1 MFIPFLPIE
10 GLHDFNLD
18 WFLKK
23 FRELSEEWD
32 ETKAAW
38 LALKAWVEDYFDNL
52 DVQQEIN
59 NKIDEMYENGE
70 LGRLLS
76 QLINVTT
83 SPKIVSSVAQMTDR
97 DTIYVLRPSG
107 DIYYYTGDAWTNS
120 GMQYGQTMKALTSSD
135 VVVSSGN
142 VGQYSDLDT
151 YEDNKIYAILVN
163 AMDSIDHKPPLNHY
177 YNAFLITL
185 TYGGNNANIQLWY
198 DVAGN
203 IYHRF
208 KYAGV
213 YQKWYNT
220 TNGGELITDTV
231 DLNDLPENTT
241 YAITSGATPTNT
253 PTIGGN
259 PVTGIN
265 AMVTTLAY
273 NMDNA
278 AGAVQWYIADGIVMH
293 RMKWGGEWYRW
304 VKDSRTTYQNLT
316 VDTDINSLDDGFYVK
331 PANVKLLNLN
341 TPEIYDE
348 FFNIQNDVW
357 LVEISSTMQLQRGGT
372 KQRIYGNSF
381 ELVRFKSST
390 TGAWLGWYTEGEM
403 NGLGAFLSE
412 ALLSTDNP
420 VLPLYKNAHN
430 PIGKYA
436 LYSDAINTTD
446 ETKYHNLPMSGTPQI
461 VETVHRPRYFN
472 DGNLPDYG
480 MTQQAHCIESG
491 SHFVRSVYNPA
502 NKWGWQD
509 ISNNNPYGIGDFHSY
524 NFVLEENERILWLGD
539 SLSTS
544 IGGGG
549 SIPERIQ
556 QYKIRPSANITLN
569 NRAVA
574 SATIST
580 NSDDPNNRVINQ
592 IHNDDVFG
600 PDGYRMVVIW
610 AGINDAQR
618 NTDIL
623 TLKNDIKALFQKI
636 RSQKTGSCCVVY
648 IGMPN
653 TWTMGRF
660 NFNLY
665 EGVIANEIIKES
677 LITTPALSQ
686 CSYITLRD
694 MPYMPHSWYKENGNS
709 LFNTCTSD
717 GIHPNTLGK
726 QILSGCITDKLF
738 PLLSRVLRT
747 SSTS

>member
-32 ETKAAW
+32 ATKAAW
-38 LALKAWVEDYFDNL
+38 LALKAWVENYFDNL

-83 SPKIVSSVAQMTDR
+83 SPKIVSSIAQMTDK

-120 GMQYGQTMKALTSSD
+120 GMQYGQTMKAITSSD
-135 VVVSSGN
+135 VIVSAGN
-142 VGQYSDLDT
+142 VGQYNDLDT

-163 AMDSIDHKPPLNHY
+163 AMDNIEHKPPLNHY

-185 TYGGNNANIQLWY
+185 TYGGSNANIQLWY

-220 TNGGELITDTV
+220 TNGGELITGNV

-241 YAITSGATPTNT
+241 YAITSGATPANT

-293 RMKWGGEWYRW
+293 RMKWGGEWWRW
-304 VKDSRTTYQNLT
+304 VKDSRTTYQNLSI
-316 VDTDINSLDDGFYVK
+316 DTDINSLDDGFYVK

-348 FFNIQNDVW
+348 FFDIQNDVW

-381 ELVRFKSST
+381 ELVRFKSAT
-390 TGAWLGWYTEGEM
+390 NGAWLGWYTEGDM

-412 ALLSTDNP
+412 ALLASDNP
-420 VLPLYKNAHN
+420 VMPLYKNAHN

-436 LYSDAINTTD
+436 LYSDAVNTTD

-461 VETVHRPRYFN
+461 IETTHRPRFFN
-472 DGNLPDYG
+472 DGNAPDYG
-480 MTQQAHCIESG
+480 MVQQAHCVESG
-491 SHFVRSVYNPA
+491 SHFIRSVYNPA
-502 NKWGWQD
+502 VKWGWQD
-509 ISNNNPYGIGDFHSY
+509 VSNNNPYGIGDLSTR
-524 NFVLEENERILWLGD
+524 NFTLKNNEKILWLGD
-539 SLSTS
+539 SLSTNV
-544 IGGGG
+544 GGGDN
-549 SIPERIQ
+549 IPQLIQ
-556 QYKIRPSANITLN
+556 KNMSSHGVTIT

-580 NSDDPNNRVINQ
+580 NSENPDNRIINQ

-600 PDGYRMVVIW
+600 SDGYRMVVIW

-618 NTDIL
+618 NNDII
-623 TLKNDIKALFQKI
+623 TLKNDVRLLVEKIK
-636 RSQKTGSCCVVY
+636 SQKTSSCCILY

-665 EGVIANEIIKES
+665 EGVILNELFYRCKIVK
-677 LITTPALSQ
+677 PYAPQ
-686 CSYITLRD
+686 FSYITLRD
-694 MPYMPHSWYKENGNS
+694 APYIPHNWFSQNGVNYYNS
-709 LFNTCTSD
+709 CTSD
-717 GIHPNTLGK
+717 GIHPNTFGK
-726 QILSGCITDKLF
+726 FILKDVIINKLSPF
-738 PLLSRVLRT
+738 EFSRILPDL
-747 SSTS
+747 

>member
-32 ETKAAW
+32 ATKAAW

-83 SPKIVSSVAQMTDR
+83 SPKIVSSISQMTDR

-120 GMQYGQTMKALTSSD
+120 GMQYGQTMKAITSSD
-135 VVVSSGN
+135 VVVSVGN
-142 VGQYSDLDT
+142 VGQYDDLDT
-151 YEDNKIYAILVN
+151 YEDNKIYAILTN

-185 TYGGNNANIQLWY
+185 TYGGSNANIQLWY

-253 PTIGGN
+253 PKIGDN

-293 RMKWGGEWYRW
+293 RMKWGGEWYKW

-316 VDTDINSLDDGFYVK
+316 ADTDINSLDDGFYVK

-341 TPEIYDE
+341 TPEIYDD
-348 FFNIQNDVW
+348 FFDIQNDVW
-357 LVEISSTMQLQRGGT
+357 LVEISSTMQLQRGGA

-381 ELVRFKSST
+381 ELVRFKAST
-390 TGAWLGWYTEGEM
+390 AGAWLGWYTEGEM
-403 NGLGAFLSE
+403 NGIGAFLSE
-412 ALLSTDNP
+412 ALLTANNP

-436 LYSDAINTTD
+436 LYSDAINTSD
-446 ETKYHNLPMSGTPQI
+446 ETKYNNLPMSGTPQI
-461 VETVHRPRYFN
+461 IETTHRPRYFN

-491 SHFVRSVYNPA
+491 SHFIRSVYNPV

-509 ISNNNPYGIGDFHSY
+509 ISNNNPYGIGDMSTCNFH
-524 NFVLEENERILWLGD
+524 LQPNERILWLGD
-539 SLSTS
+539 SLSTT
-544 IGGGG
+544 IGGGY
-549 SIPERIQ
+549 SIPRRIQ
-556 QYKIRPSANITLN
+556 SNLSGNVIT

-580 NSDDPNNRVINQ
+580 NSDDPTNTIINQ
-592 IHNDDVFG
+592 IHNDDIFG
-600 PDGYRMVVIW
+600 PEGFRMVVIW

-618 NTDIL
+618 NNDIN
-623 TLKNDIKALFQKI
+623 TLKNDIKLLIEKI
-636 RSQKTGSCCVVY
+636 KSQKTGAFCLLY

-665 EGVIANEIIKES
+665 EGVIFNEIYYNCHSIE
-677 LITTPALSQ
+677 PVHSQ
-686 CSYITLRD
+686 FRYITLRD
-694 MPYMPHSWYKENGNS
+694 APYIPHSWFKE
-709 LFNTCTSD
+709 D
-717 GIHPNTLGK
+717 GINYHNPCTDDGVHPNVFGK
-726 QILSGCITDKLF
+726 YILKNFIITKLSTF
-738 PLLSRVLRT
+738 EFSKVLPQA
-747 SSTS
+747 

>member
-1 MFIPFLPIE
+1 MIIPYLPIE

-18 WFLKK
+18 WFLRK

-32 ETKAAW
+32 ATKAAW
-38 LALKAWVEDYFDNL
+38 FALKAWVEDYFENL
-52 DVQQEIN
+52 DVQEEIN

-83 SPKIVSSVAQMTDR
+83 SPKIVTSIAQMTDK

-120 GMQYGQTMKALTSSD
+120 GMQYGQTMKAITSSD
-135 VVVSSGN
+135 VVVSVGN
-142 VGQYSDLDT
+142 VGQYDDLDT

-163 AMDSIDHKPPLNHY
+163 AMDNIEHKPPLNHY

-185 TYGGNNANIQLWY
+185 TYGGSNANIQLWY

-231 DLNDLPENTT
+231 DLNELPENTT
-241 YAITSGATPTNT
+241 YAITSRATPTNT
-253 PTIGGN
+253 PKIGDN
-259 PVTGIN
+259 PVTGVN

-293 RMKWGGEWYRW
+293 RMKWGGKWYKW

-341 TPEIYDE
+341 TPTIYDD

-381 ELVRFKSST
+381 ELVRFKAST
-390 TGAWLGWYTEGEM
+390 TGAWLGWYTEGDM

-412 ALLSTDNP
+412 ALLAADNP

-436 LYSDAINTTD
+436 LYSDAVNTTD

-461 VETVHRPRYFN
+461 IETTHRPRFFN

-480 MTQQAHCIESG
+480 MVQQAHCVESG
-491 SHFVRSVYNPA
+491 SHFIRSVYNPA
-502 NKWGWQD
+502 VKWGWQD
-509 ISNNNPYGIGDFHSY
+509 ISNNNPYGIGDYSSR
-524 NFVLEENERILWLGD
+524 NFFLKPNQKILWLGD
-539 SLSTS
+539 SLSTT
-544 IGGGG
+544 IGGGQ
-549 SIPERIQ
+549 SIPTQ
-556 QYKIRPSANITLN
+556 FLN
-569 NRAVA
+569 RLSSSSGVTVVNRAVA

-580 NSDDPNNRVINQ
+580 NSDDPDNRIINQ

-600 PDGYRMVVIW
+600 LEGYRMVVIW
-610 AGINDAQR
+610 AGTNDAQR
-618 NTDIL
+618 NNDIP
-623 TLKNDIKALFQKI
+623 TLKNDIRLLVEKI
-636 RSQKTGSCCVVY
+636 KSQKLSSFCLLY
-648 IGMPN
+648 IGIPN

-665 EGVIANEIIKES
+665 EGIIFNE
-677 LITTPALSQ
+677 LLYQTRMVDPTFAQ
-686 CSYITLRD
+686 MTYITLRD
-694 MPYMPHSWYKENGNS
+694 TPYIPHSWFNQDNNDYY
-709 LFNTCTSD
+709 NTCTND
-717 GIHPNTLGK
+717 GIHPNKFGK
-726 QILSGCITDKLF
+726 IILTSAIISKLSSF
-738 PLLSRVLRT
+738 ELSQVMPAP
-747 SSTS
+747 